1 MNYTYDFSI
10 IIPAHNATQYINTAL
25 DSIVQQNYDFNQV
38 EIIIIDDGSNDILKS
53 WIQGYLNKYKN
64 IKYYRIEYSH
74 WGGVINFVSRN
85 KLASGKYIS
94 ILYPDDK
101 LIYDCLSTIAGYF
114 HDESIDMFIS
124 DFYIWKMKWRSNG
137 KIIDK
142 LRYQKIIFA
151 NSKKNFTKRKN
162 IEKTRTPWSFS
173 LCKFYKKELFY
184 VLPELLENI
193 DYQDCIFFNNA
204 IDMVHSVRY
213 IPRAL
218 GWWRNNSENSL
229 TTRKWDKA
237 NCDEWLVTIY
247 NLVNQ
252 NAKLIA
258 LFYIY
263 YYGDFKAYLRSKNVK
278 IRISKNINTRWIPFG
293 LRHIVKWFLLIVNK
307 HYIDH

>member
-124 DFYIWKMKWRSNG
+124 DFYFKDLMYSN
-137 KIIDK
+137 II
-142 LRYQKIIFA
+142 
-151 NSKKNFTKRKN
+151 
-162 IEKTRTPWSFS
+162 
-173 LCKFYKKELFY
+173 
-184 VLPELLENI
+184 V
-193 DYQDCIFFNNA
+193 QD
-204 IDMVHSVRY
+204 
-213 IPRAL
+213 
-218 GWWRNNSENSL
+218 GE
-229 TTRKWDKA
+229 
-237 NCDEWLVTIY
+237 E
-247 NLVNQ
+247 
-252 NAKLIA
+252 
-258 LFYIY
+258 
-263 YYGDFKAYLRSKNVK
+263 
-278 IRISKNINTRWIPFG
+278 
-293 LRHIVKWFLLIVNK
+293 
-307 HYIDH
+307 